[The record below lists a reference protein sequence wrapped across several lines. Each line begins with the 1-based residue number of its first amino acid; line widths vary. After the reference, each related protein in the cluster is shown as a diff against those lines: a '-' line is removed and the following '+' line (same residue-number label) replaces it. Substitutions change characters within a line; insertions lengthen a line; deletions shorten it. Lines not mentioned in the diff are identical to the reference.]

1 MTACLS
7 FGDNRAEAAF
17 FAVVG
22 TGYYPPSPRSQAAIR
37 RWSNRRLVY
46 APGSAAS
53 RAAAGYRARL
63 DAASIG
69 AGFEAFVSAELIR
82 QDEHSIVAFEQAV
95 LAIPAVVEARRMIGN
110 PDYLMRVV
118 AADLADYERLY
129 TEVLAR
135 LPDVQ
140 RIGTQIAMR
149 VLKDDAPLPV
159 RLTW

>member
-1 MTACLS
+1 MDQIDASILRELQTGGRLTNQELAERIGLS
-7 FGDNRAEAAF
+7 
-17 FAVVG
+17 
-22 TGYYPPSPRSQAAIR
+22 PSPCLRRVRALETAGVIR
-37 RWSNRRLVY
+37 
-46 APGSAAS
+46 
-53 RAAAGYRARL
+53 GYRARL

-82 QDEHSIVAFEQAV
+82 QDEQSIVAFEQAV

-135 LPDVQ
+135 LPGVH

-159 RLTW
+159 RLTG